1 MKAKIYYLFILFY
14 CCQFVLA
21 QHDSITKLKEVIVAS
36 DPHLKNFSNTQ
47 SIQKIN
53 DSILRSNQASLTS
66 LLNYNTVIYFKEN
79 GAGMTSS
86 PSFRGTTSQQTV
98 VVWNGININSQL
110 LGQTDFNTI
119 STRGFNSIDVKAGG
133 GSVVYG
139 SGAIGGT
146 IHLNNDLK
154 FTDTFKNDLQI
165 YYGDFNTLSAVYGIT
180 AATKKISFDASFTR
194 NSSDND
200 FEFVGREGKNT
211 NGQYYNNVFDLA
223 FGYKINTRN
232 NIKLYNEIYD
242 GERHFSLT
250 SPNAT
255 KSKYQDY
262 NTRNLLT
269 WTNSFHRFNSN
280 LKLAY
285 ITEQY
290 NYFEDINKED
300 FTSGGVKSFIGKYD
314 VDYTFSTNTKISSIL
329 DYTKSNGI
337 GSGIGKSSREVGG
350 VSILLNQILT
360 EKWNYEMSA
369 RKEFSDAYK
378 SPLLFSAG
386 SRYDFSNFYQL
397 KFNLSRNYRV
407 PTFNDL
413 YWEGSGN
420 PDLKPESSYQAEIGN
435 QFKYKDLKFTLT
447 AYTMKITD
455 MIRWLPNNTGNWS
468 PVNTDKVFIYGAEA
482 LLGWKKNINKH
493 TFDFTGSYAYTV
505 STDENTDKQLF
516 YVPYHKLTGSLSYYY
531 KKLAAYYQIMY
542 TGEVFT
548 TSDNNPKYILDS
560 YNVSNIGIDYNFSK
574 KNSCKIGFK
583 IANLWNEKYEA
594 LPNRYMPGRNLTLYL
609 NLNY

>member
-1 MKAKIYYLFILFY
+1 MTLKKHFAFSFLFL
-14 CCQFVLA
+14 CQLLVA
-21 QHDSITKLKEVIVAS
+21 QNDSITKLKEVVVS
-36 DPHLKNFSNTQ
+36 DTNLKKFSNTQ
-47 SIQKIN
+47 SIQRLS
-53 DSILRSNQASLTS
+53 DSIINKNQASLTS

-79 GAGMTSS
+79 GLGMTSS

-154 FTDTFKNDLQI
+154 FTDTFKNDFQV
-165 YYGDFNTLSAVYGIT
+165 YYGEFNTISAIYGIT
-180 AATKKISFDASFTR
+180 AATKKWSFDASFSR

-200 FEFVGREGKNT
+200 FKFVGQELWNT
-211 NGQYYNNVFDLA
+211 NGQYYNNTLDAAV
-223 FGYKINTRN
+223 GYKINDKN
-232 NIKLYNEIYD
+232 SIKFYSEIYD

-255 KSKYQDY
+255 KTKYQDY

-269 WTNSFHRFNSN
+269 WSSAFNKFESN
-280 LKLAY
+280 VRLAY
-285 ITEQY
+285 ITEHY
-290 NYFEDINKED
+290 NYFEDINRD
-300 FTSGGVKSFIGKYD
+300 GYTSGGVKSFIGKYD
-314 VDYTFSTNTKISSIL
+314 LDYSISSTMKISAIL
-329 DYTKSNGI
+329 DYTKNDGL
-337 GSGIGKSSREVGG
+337 GSGIGDTSREIGG
-350 VSILLNQILT
+350 ASLLWKHNLT

-369 RKEFSDAYK
+369 RKEVSDAYK
-378 SPLLFSAG
+378 SPVLFSVG
-386 SRYDFSNFYQL
+386 SRYNFSDFYQL
-397 KFNLSRNYRV
+397 KFNFSRNYRI

-420 PDLKPESSYQAEIGN
+420 PDLRPESSYQAEIGN
-435 QFKYKDLKFTLT
+435 EFRYKDFRLTVT
-447 AYTMKITD
+447 AYGMKIKD
-455 MIRWLPNNTGNWS
+455 MIRWLPTNGSNWT
-468 PVNTDKVFIYGAEA
+468 PVNTDRVTIYGAEA
-482 LLGWKKNINKH
+482 LLGWKKSFDKH
-493 TFDFTGSYAYTV
+493 TFDFSGTYAYNV
-505 STDENTDKQLF
+505 SLDDTTNKQLF

-542 TGEVFT
+542 TGEIFT

-560 YNVSNIGIDYNFSK
+560 YNVSNIGVDYNFSK
-574 KNSCKIGFK
+574 KNIFK
-583 IANLWNEKYEA
+583 VGVKAANLWNEKYEA
-594 LPNRYMPGRNLTLYL
+594 LPSRFMPGRNFTIYL

>member
-1 MKAKIYYLFILFY
+1 MTLQKFY
-14 CCQFVLA
+14 ICFSLLVCQFVLA
-21 QHDSITKLKEVIVAS
+21 QNDTITNLKEVIVS
-36 DPHLKNFSNTQ
+36 DTNLKNFSNTQ
-47 SIQKIN
+47 SVQHLS
-53 DSILRSNQASLTS
+53 DSIINKNQASLTS

-79 GAGMTSS
+79 GLGMTSS

-154 FTDTFKNDLQI
+154 FTDTFKNDLQV
-165 YYGDFNTLSAVYGIT
+165 YFGDFNTLSLIYGIT
-180 AATKKISFDASFTR
+180 AATKKWSFDASFAR
-194 NSSDND
+194 NNSDND
-200 FEFVGREGKNT
+200 FKFVGKDERNT
-211 NGQYYNNVFDLA
+211 NGQYYNNSLDVA
-223 FGYKINTRN
+223 FGYKINSKN
-232 NIKLYNEIYD
+232 SIKLYSQIYD
-242 GERHFSLT
+242 GERHFSIT

-255 KSKYQDY
+255 KTKYQDY

-269 WTNSFHRFNSN
+269 WTSSFSKFSSN

-285 ITEQY
+285 ITEHY
-290 NYFEDINKED
+290 NYFEDIKREGY
-300 FTSGGVKSFIGKYD
+300 TSGGVKSYIAKYD
-314 VDYTFSTNTKISSIL
+314 IDYNLSEKIKISTIL
-329 DYTKSNGI
+329 DYTKNDGI
-337 GSGIGKSSREVGG
+337 GSGIGQSSREIGG
-350 VSILLNQILT
+350 ASLLWKHILT

-369 RKEFSDAYK
+369 RKEISDVYK
-378 SPLLFSAG
+378 SPILFSVG
-386 SRYDFSNFYQL
+386 SRYDFSDFYQL

-435 QFKYKDLKFTLT
+435 QFTYKDFRLT
-447 AYTMKITD
+447 VTGYTMKIKD

-468 PVNTDKVFIYGAEA
+468 PINTDKVSIYGAEA
-482 LLGWKKNINKH
+482 LLGWRKNINKH
-493 TFDFTGSYAYTV
+493 TFDFSGTYAYTV
-505 STDENTDKQLF
+505 SLDDKTDKQLF
-516 YVPYHKLTGSLSYYY
+516 YVPYHKLTGSLSYNY
-531 KKLAAYYQIMY
+531 KKLAAYYQFMY
-542 TGEVFT
+542 TGEIFT
-548 TSDNNPKYILDS
+548 TSDNNPKYILDA
-560 YNVSNIGIDYNFSK
+560 YNISNIGVDYNFSK
-574 KNSCKIGFK
+574 KNICKIGFK
-583 IANLWNEKYEA
+583 VANLWNEKYEA
-594 LPNRYMPGRNLTLYL
+594 LPSRFMPGRNLTIYL